1 MAKKKTIFDNPEAL
15 RDIARGIGAGF
26 QAYDPNN
33 PFAGMGAA
41 LSATVGSAEERI
53 RRKEDRAAEQSEY
66 DRRFKMQQEAREEET
81 KQAQAFRSK
90 EISEEQEFRK
100 GLTKEEQEFRKG
112 LIKEER
118 ESRKQEAEDEL
129 DRKLEYVRRSLNM
142 QKEMRGNFNPLFG
155 AFGGIAPSMGKL
167 QSKPPYL
174 LERETNTT
182 PYLLE
187 RQ

>member
-1 MAKKKTIFDNPEAL
+1 M
-15 RDIARGIGAGF
+15 
-26 QAYDPNN
+26 
-33 PFAGMGAA
+33 
-41 LSATVGSAEERI
+41 SATVGSAEERI
-53 RRKEDRAAEQSEY
+53 RRKEDRSAEQSEY
-66 DRRFKMQQEAREEET
+66 DRRFKMQQEARGEET

-90 EISEEQEFRK
+90 EIS
-100 GLTKEEQEFRKG
+100 EEQEFRKG

-129 DRKLEYVRRSLNM
+129 ERKLEYVRRSLNM